1 MLDMK
6 LFFSEGDNKIV
17 SWKDEAIFIIDELA
31 GGEGKK
37 RG

>member
-37 RG
+37 